1 MLPAS
6 KKVEDFVFVEKSLAD
21 VEFNNLFAGGGRF
34 ASFKVDKDI
43 FDIKLGRPVSGFSA
57 SVVFNLK
64 IGDES
69 ADVLVENLSDLSEV
83 DEKFAGIDLMLL
95 DNSIR
100 VPLLKILFFKH
111 ISEFGKVVGMS
122 ISIEGVKF
130 GDSASENLFE
140 REISVLV
147 TKNSDKSVIF
157 NLRLND
163 SLLRNMCSSFKKV
176 KIDTGLN
183 KESIFF
189 DWYLQVGKTKLA
201 FDSYKNL
208 EQFDII
214 FLDDYSSFQ
223 SKRYAMK
230 GLGNVVINGELNGSS
245 FVVNGKCS

>member
-1 MLPAS
+1 MLPAG
-6 KKVEDFVFVEKSLAD
+6 KKVEDFVFMEKSLAD
-21 VEFNNLFAGGGRF
+21 VEFNNLFADGGRF
-34 ASFKVDKDI
+34 ISFNVDEDI
-43 FDIKLGRPVSGFSA
+43 FDIKLGRPVSGLSA
-57 SVVFNLK
+57 SSIFNLK

-69 ADVLVENLSDLSEV
+69 ADILVENLSDLSEI
-83 DEKFAGIDLMLL
+83 DEKFADIDLMLL

-100 VPLLKILFFKH
+100 VPLLKVLFSKH

-122 ISIEGVKF
+122 ISIEGIKF

-140 REISVLV
+140 RKISVLV
-147 TKNSDKSVIF
+147 TKNNNKSVIF

-163 SLLRNMCSSFKKV
+163 SLLRSVCSSFKKV

-223 SKRYAMK
+223 SKRYTIM

>member
-21 VEFNNLFAGGGRF
+21 VEFNNLFACGGRF
-34 ASFKVDKDI
+34 LPFKVDKDI
-43 FDIKLGRPVSGFSA
+43 FDIKLGRPVLGFSSSA
-57 SVVFNLK
+57 IFNLK
-64 IGDES
+64 VGDES
-69 ADVLVENLSDLSEV
+69 ADILVENLSDLSEI

-100 VPLLKILFFKH
+100 VPLLKILFSKH
-111 ISEFGKVVGMS
+111 ISEFGKVVGMY
-122 ISIEGVKF
+122 ISIEDVKF

-176 KIDTGLN
+176 KIDTNFN

-189 DWYLQVGKTKLA
+189 DWYLQVGQTKLD
-201 FDSYKNL
+201 FDVYRNL

-214 FLDDYSSFQ
+214 FLDDCSSFQ

-230 GLGNVVINGELNGSS
+230 GLRNIIVNGELEGSS

>member
-34 ASFKVDKDI
+34 SSFKVDKDI
-43 FDIKLGRPVSGFSA
+43 FDIKLGRPVSGFGASA
-57 SVVFNLK
+57 VFNLK
-64 IGDES
+64 VGNES
-69 ADVLVENLSDLSEV
+69 ADILVENLSDLSEI
-83 DEKFAGIDLMLL
+83 DEKFVDIDLMLL

-100 VPLLKILFFKH
+100 IPLLKVLFSKH

-122 ISIEGVKF
+122 ISIDDIKF
-130 GDSASENLFE
+130 VDGIPENHFG
-140 REISVLV
+140 REVSVLV
-147 TKNSDKSVIF
+147 TKNSNKSGIF

-163 SLLRNMCSSFKKV
+163 SLLKRVCSSFKKV
-176 KIDTGLN
+176 KIDTNFN

-214 FLDDYSSFQ
+214 FLDDCSSFQ
-223 SKRYAMK
+223 SKRYTIM